1 MTDTKEMWTIDELV
15 ELTEEVQTEELVYG
29 GKSLL
34 VQWCELTEAEEPKM
48 AMPDESMTEEEKN
61 SHYAAIAGNRVL
73 AMIKKAN
80 EKRPDGA
87 FIIESSWRKLPTSLR
102 WKISNMVMKTDD
114 IKADF

>member
-1 MTDTKEMWTIDELV
+1 
-15 ELTEEVQTEELVYG
+15 
-29 GKSLL
+29 
-34 VQWCELTEAEEPKM
+34 
-48 AMPDESMTEEEKN
+48 
-61 SHYAAIAGNRVL
+61 VL

-80 EKRPDGA
+80 EKKPDGA